1 MFVIYFPTIYHA
13 TVFSNLL
20 VISISEKLN
29 TNFMQCHMFLVL
41 FLGATGQIGPISPL
55 MRFSRSHTH
64 LVGLVTEAATYTT
77 HNKQ

>member
-1 MFVIYFPTIYHA
+1 MFVIYFHTVYHA

-20 VISISEKLN
+20 VIPISEKLY
-29 TNFMQCHMFLVL
+29 TNFMQCLMFLVL

-64 LVGLVTEAATYTT
+64 IW
-77 HNKQ
+77 